1 MTATMAEKDSGRQ
14 SRDPERVLVIG
25 DDTRAT
31 LAVVRSLGRAG
42 KEVHLAPFNWHS
54 PTTRSRYVAQ
64 VHQLPR
70 NTQVQS
76 WARAAAEVLA
86 GWRFDLIIPCCD
98 RGIILIESAPGIFA
112 GQTIARP
119 EPADAAARLFD
130 KAATRALAEEL
141 SVPVAP
147 GCALDD
153 GTTAKTLAD
162 ALGLPLFLKPRRSYE
177 PGSLGE
183 RGSVMRLDTPEALAE
198 ALSGIAEPS
207 GWLAEAAIPGTGVGY
222 SILAHEGVVTQ
233 AFQHCRLREAETG
246 GSSLRMSEAPDPE
259 LGAAVASMVARLNYS
274 GVCMFEFRRRPDGRH
289 VLLEANARFWGSLPL
304 PVSLGVDFPLFQ
316 YDQIVHG
323 ITHPQVAYPAGI
335 CARNLLHDAR
345 NIGREAVGG
354 HGLLDAARDL
364 SALAAHPL
372 LAAWGRERSD
382 TLVQDDLMP
391 GVLEITGAGRMA
403 INRWRASRAGAAERR
418 ATGRTGS

>member
-1 MTATMAEKDSGRQ
+1 MTATMGSRDFQRQ
-14 SRDPERVLVIG
+14 SPDSERVLVIG

-54 PTTRSRYVAQ
+54 PTTHSRYVTR

-70 NTQVQS
+70 NTRMQS
-76 WARAAAEVLA
+76 WAEAAAEILA
-86 GWRFDLIIPCCD
+86 RWRFDLIIPCCD
-98 RGIILIESAPGIFA
+98 RGIILIESAPETFA

-119 EPADAAARLFD
+119 EPTDAAAQLFD
-130 KAATRALAEEL
+130 KAQTRDLAEEL
-141 SVPVAP
+141 GIRVAP
-147 GCALDD
+147 GCMLDD
-153 GTTAKTLAD
+153 GATAETLAD
-162 ALGLPLFLKPRRSYE
+162 RLGLPLYLKPRRSYE

-183 RGSVMRLDTPEALAE
+183 RGSVMRADTPEALAE
-198 ALSGIAEPS
+198 ALSRIATPS

-222 SILAHEGVVTQ
+222 SVLAHQGAVTQ
-233 AFQHCRLREAETG
+233 AFQHCRLREAATG

-259 LGAAVASMVARLNYS
+259 LGATVAAMVERLHFS
-274 GVCMFEFRRRPDGRH
+274 GVCMFEFRRRPDGGH

-304 PVSLGVDFPLFQ
+304 PVALGVDFPLFQ

-323 ITHPQVAYPAGI
+323 ITHPQVAYPAGT

-345 NIGREAVGG
+345 NIGREAISG

-403 INRWRASRAGAAERR
+403 INRWRANRSGAAERR
-418 ATGRTGS
+418 NAGQTGS

>member
-1 MTATMAEKDSGRQ
+1 MTATTTSRNSGRQ
-14 SRDPERVLVIG
+14 SQDPERVLVIG

-54 PTTRSRYVAQ
+54 PTTRSRYVAR
-64 VHQLPR
+64 VHELPR
-70 NTQVQS
+70 NSRMQS
-76 WARAAAEVLA
+76 WAEAAAEVLA
-86 GWRFDLIIPCCD
+86 GWRFDLVIPCCD
-98 RGIILIESAPGIFA
+98 RGIILIESAPGTFA

-119 EPADAAARLFD
+119 EPTEAAARLFD
-130 KAATRALAEEL
+130 KAQTRALAEEL
-141 SVPVAP
+141 GVPVAP
-147 GCALDD
+147 GCALGD
-153 GTTAKTLAD
+153 GASAKSLAD
-162 ALGLPLFLKPRRSYE
+162 ALGLPLYLKPRRSYE

-183 RGSVMRLDTPEALAE
+183 RGSVMRIETHEALCE

-207 GWLAEAAIPGTGVGY
+207 GWLAEAAIPGSGVGY

-233 AFQHCRLREAETG
+233 AFQHCRLREAEAG

-259 LGAAVASMVARLNYS
+259 LGAAVAAMVKRLNFS

-403 INRWRASRAGAAERR
+403 INRWRANRAGAAERR
-418 ATGRTGS
+418 ATERSGS